1 MTATVIIIVGI
12 LLIAYAV
19 YGTVT
24 ARQMLRMRSMRQEIH
39 TRMSISAANGQKC
52 FPRMRK
58 RKKTLPMH

>member
-24 ARQMLRMRSMRQEIH
+24 ARQMLRMLSMRLEMYG
-39 TRMSISAANGQKC
+39 RM
-52 FPRMRK
+52 
-58 RKKTLPMH
+58 